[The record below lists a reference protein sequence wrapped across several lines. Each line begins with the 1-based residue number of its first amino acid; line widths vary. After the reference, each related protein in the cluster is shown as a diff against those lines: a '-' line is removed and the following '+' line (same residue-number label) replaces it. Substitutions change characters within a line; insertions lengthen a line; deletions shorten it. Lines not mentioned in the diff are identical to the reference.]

1 MRAAIAE
8 GGRIEIREVPRPEPG
23 AGELLVRVRAAGLNA
38 ADRLLVAGRYLVG
51 ASVRPPRPAPAGPV
65 PVGAELA
72 GAVEAVGA
80 GVTGFA
86 PGDRVMAMCRG
97 AFAEYALADAARTLP
112 VPAGVDWT
120 TAAAVP
126 ITFVTAHD
134 ALATAGRLAPGGSV
148 LVNAASSGVGVAAI
162 QLAKLLGAGTV
173 LAAST
178 SPDKYARLR
187 AAGVT
192 PDVELDAGADD
203 LAERV
208 LDATGGT
215 GVDVIVDSVGAAAF
229 PANLAAA
236 ALGARIVSVGRL
248 SGSIVSVDL
257 DELSRKQV
265 SLVGVTF
272 RTRSRQQAADVFAA
286 AGAVLGPAL
295 ADGRL
300 TVLVDRT
307 FGLDEAAAAEDYLST
322 GAHIGKVVLVV
333 DAG

>member
-8 GGRIEIREVPRPEPG
+8 GGRIEIREVPRPEPR

-51 ASVRPPRPAPAGPV
+51 ASVRPPEPAPPGPV
-65 PVGAELA
+65 PIGAEAA
-72 GAVEAVGA
+72 GEVEAVGA
-80 GVTGFA
+80 GVTGYA

-97 AFAEYALADAARTLP
+97 AFAEYAVVDVSRVLP

-162 QLAKLLGAGTV
+162 QVARLLGAGPV
-173 LAAST
+173 LAVST
-178 SPDKYARLR
+178 SPAKYERLR
-187 AAGVT
+187 AAGVAA
-192 PDVELDAGADD
+192 DVELDAGGGDV
-203 LAERV
+203 AERA
-208 LDATGGT
+208 LAATGGA

-229 PANLAAA
+229 ADNLAAA
-236 ALGARIVSVGRL
+236 AIGARIVSVGRL
-248 SGSIVSVDL
+248 SGTIASVDL

-265 SLVGVTF
+265 SVVGVTF
-272 RTRSRQQAADVFAA
+272 RTRSRQQAAAVFAA

-300 TVLVDRT
+300 KVLVDRS
-307 FGLDEAAAAEDYLST
+307 FGLAEAAAAEDYLGT
-322 GAHIGKVVLVV
+322 GAHIGKVVLLI
-333 DAG
+333 D